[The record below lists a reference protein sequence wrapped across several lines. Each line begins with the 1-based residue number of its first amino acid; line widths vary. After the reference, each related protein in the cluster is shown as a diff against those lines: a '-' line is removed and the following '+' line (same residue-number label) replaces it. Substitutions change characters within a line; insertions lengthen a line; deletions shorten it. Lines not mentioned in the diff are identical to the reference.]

1 MVEETGA
8 QGEEMFA
15 NGADNMPQVG
25 IISQYV
31 KDLSFENPNSPAVY
45 QWQVQPQIDVQFNIS
60 SNKAAD
66 DVWEVVLKVDVKAHG
81 DQGVAFA
88 VELSYAGLFGIRNVP
103 EDQIQPFCYAE
114 APRLIFPFARR
125 VLADAV
131 RDGGFPPLMLEPI
144 DFAGLYMQQAQQAQ
158 QLGEGEPAG
167 QA

>member
-1 MVEETGA
+1 MAEAFGA
-8 QGEEMFA
+8 QGEETFA
-15 NGADNMPQVG
+15 NGADNLPQVG

-66 DVWEVVLKVDVKAHG
+66 DVWEVVLKIDVKAHG

-88 VELSYAGLFGIRNVP
+88 VDLSYAGLFGIRNVP

-144 DFAGLYMQQAQQAQ
+144 DFAGLYMQQAQQAG
-158 QLGEGEPAG
+158 QLAQGEAAG

>member
-60 SNKAAD
+60 SNKVAD
-66 DVWEVVLKVDVKAHG
+66 DV
-81 DQGVAFA
+81 
-88 VELSYAGLFGIRNVP
+88 Y
-103 EDQIQPFCYAE
+103 
-114 APRLIFPFARR
+114 
-125 VLADAV
+125 
-131 RDGGFPPLMLEPI
+131 
-144 DFAGLYMQQAQQAQ
+144 
-158 QLGEGEPAG
+158 
-167 QA
+167 